1 MTPTQIERTRCSWSN
16 RNQANARSL
25 EIIKAKK
32 KHQKD
37 LKKLADEFDRI
48 EADDASQKIHN
59 AMEKLKN
66 CFGSFPNS
74 YDKCLKEMVD
84 DCLHDHENN
93 VKKITSVLS
102 VCVKC

>member
-1 MTPTQIERTRCSWSN
+1 MTSDQIERTRCSWSN
-16 RNQANARSL
+16 RHQANARSL

-32 KHQKD
+32 KYRND

-59 AMEKLKN
+59 AMKKLKN
-66 CFGSFPNS
+66 CFGSFPKLH
-74 YDKCLKEMVD
+74 DKCLKEIVD

-93 VKKITSVLS
+93 AKQIISVLS
-102 VCVKC
+102 VRVKC